1 MNNNLAI
8 FIPTYNRPSILKSNL
23 VNIIAQAR
31 EFEIPIHISDDSNNK
46 ETKII
51 IEEFME
57 NYNLLY
63 YTQNIPSLGHD
74 KNIVSC
80 LSNKESKYIW
90 LMGDSM
96 SISDNAIKIILDII
110 EQESPNIISC
120 GAENRSIAIDSSH
133 IYDKD
138 YILEKF
144 GWHNTLTGTTIY
156 SKDALSFVEDL
167 DLLECKNFP
176 QISIIYKALNKKCSF
191 YWEKKTLIYAH
202 KDKESYWQKNIFET
216 FIDDFSR
223 VVFYLPPEYSN
234 HLKSKVIPI
243 HSKKAKIFDLK
254 SLLVLRTEDIFG
266 LRKFKKYYKTFKN
279 NSRTNLLLILIIS
292 VIPKS
297 ILIPIRAFNKSSYK
311 K

>member
-8 FIPTYNRPSILKSNL
+8 SIPTYNRPSILKSNL
-23 VNIIAQAR
+23 INIIDQAR
-31 EFEIPIHISDDSNNK
+31 EFDIPIHISDDSNNE
-46 ETKII
+46 ETKIV
-51 IEEFME
+51 IEEYMKD
-57 NYNLLY
+57 YDLLFY
-63 YTQNIPSLGHD
+63 IQNTPSLGHD
-74 KNIVSC
+74 RNIVSC
-80 LSNKESKYIW
+80 LSNKESEYIW

-96 SISDNAIKIILDII
+96 SVTNNAIKKILDII
-110 EQESPNIISC
+110 QQESPNIISC
-120 GAENRSIAIDSSH
+120 GAENRNLGIDSSH

-156 SKDALSFVEDL
+156 SKNALNFVQDL

-176 QISIIYKALNKKCSF
+176 QISIIFKALNKKCSF
-191 YWEKKTLIYAH
+191 YWENKPLIYAH
-202 KDKESYWQKNIFET
+202 KEKESYWQNNIFET

-243 HSKKAKIFDLK
+243 HSKRAKIFDLK
-254 SLLVLRTEDIFG
+254 SLLVLRAEGIFDFQ
-266 LRKFKKYYKTFKN
+266 RFKKYYKTFKN
-279 NSRTNLLLILIIS
+279 NSSTNLVLIFMIS

-297 ILIPIRAFNKSSYK
+297 ILIPIRAFNKNSYK

>member
-8 FIPTYNRPSILKSNL
+8 FIPTYNRPKILKSNL
-23 VNIIAQAR
+23 VNIIDQAQ
-31 EFEIPIHISDDSNNK
+31 EFEIPVYVSDDSNNK

-51 IEEFME
+51 IEEYMK
-57 NYNLLY
+57 NYNFLY
-63 YTQNIPSLGHD
+63 YKHNIPSLGHD

-80 LSNKESKYIW
+80 LSNKEFKYIW

-96 SISDNAIKIILDII
+96 SISDNALKNILNIIKL
-110 EQESPNIISC
+110 ESPNIISC
-120 GAENRSIAIDSSH
+120 GAENRSIGIESGH

-156 SKDALSFVEDL
+156 SKDALSFVENL

-176 QISIIYKALNKKCSF
+176 QISIIFKALNKKCSF
-191 YWEKKTLIYAH
+191 YWENKTLIYAH

-243 HSKKAKIFDLK
+243 HSNRARIFDLK
-254 SLLVLRTEDIFG
+254 SLLVLRTEGIFDFK
-266 LRKFKKYYKTFKN
+266 KFKKYYKTFRN
-279 NSRTNLLLILIIS
+279 NSRTNLFLIFIIS
-292 VIPKS
+292 VIPTS
-297 ILIPIRAFNKSSYK
+297 ILIPIRAFNRSNSK

>member
-1 MNNNLAI
+1 MNNKLSI

-23 VNIIAQAR
+23 VNIISQAR
-31 EFEIPIHISDDSNNK
+31 EYDIPVHISDDSDNE
-46 ETKII
+46 ETKKI
-51 IEEFME
+51 IEEYMKK
-57 NYNLLY
+57 YNFLHY
-63 YTQNIPSLGHD
+63 SQNIPSLGHD
-74 KNIVSC
+74 RNIVSC
-80 LSNKESKYIW
+80 LSNKESEYIW

-110 EQESPNIISC
+110 ELESPNIISC
-120 GAENRSIAIDSSH
+120 GAENRSIEIDSSH

-156 SKDALSFVEDL
+156 SKNALNFVHDL

-176 QISIIYKALNKKCSF
+176 QISIIFKALNKKCSF

-202 KDKESYWQKNIFET
+202 KDKESYWQNNIFET

-223 VVFYLPPEYSN
+223 AVFYLPPEYSN

-243 HSKKAKIFDLK
+243 HSKRAKIFDLK
-254 SLLVLRTEDIFG
+254 SLLVLRTEGIFDFK
-266 LRKFKKYYKTFKN
+266 KFKKYYKTFKN
-279 NSRTNLLLILIIS
+279 NSRTNLLLILVIS
-292 VIPKS
+292 IIPKS
-297 ILIPIRAFNKSSYK
+297 ILIPIRTFNKSSYK

>member
-1 MNNNLAI
+1 MNKNLAI
-8 FIPTYNRPSILKSNL
+8 SIPTYNRSSILKSNL
-23 VNIIAQAR
+23 VNIISQAK
-31 EFEIPIHISDDSNNK
+31 EFDIPIYISDDSNNL
-46 ETKII
+46 ETKKII
-51 IEEFME
+51 DEYKKD
-57 NYNLLY
+57 YNSLY

-74 KNIVSC
+74 RNIVSC
-80 LSNKESKYIW
+80 LSNKEFEYIW

-96 SISDNAIKIILDII
+96 SISDNAVKQILEIIHS
-110 EQESPNIISC
+110 ESPNIISC
-120 GAENRSIAIDSSH
+120 GAENRSIEIDSSH

-138 YILEKF
+138 FILEKF

-156 SKDALSFVEDL
+156 SKNALNFVQDL

-176 QISIIYKALNKKCSF
+176 QISIIFRALNEKPSF
-191 YWEKKTLIYAH
+191 YWVNKSLIYAH

-243 HSKKAKIFDLK
+243 HSKRAKIFDLK
-254 SLLVLRTEDIFG
+254 SLLVLRTGGIFNFK
-266 LRKFKKYYKTFKN
+266 KFKKYYKTFKK
-279 NSRTNLLLILIIS
+279 NSSTNLLLIFLISI
-292 VIPKS
+292 IPKS
-297 ILIPIRAFNKSSYK
+297 ILIPIRAYNKSSSK